1 MNDKNDKCCEVFQA
15 MGDKT
20 RIKILELLK
29 EGDKCVS
36 EICLHFDMT
45 QPSIS
50 HHLDILKRCGVVTF
64 EKKGREVFYSFNKDY
79 LVECCGKQF
88 KLFDIKL
95 S

>member
-1 MNDKNDKCCEVFQA
+1 MNDQCCQIFQA

-20 RIKILELLK
+20 RVRILELLRNK
-29 EGDKCVS
+29 ELCVS
-36 EICLHFDMT
+36 DICKHFNMT

-50 HHLDILKRCGVVTF
+50 HHLDILKRSGVVSSR
-64 EKKGREVFYSFNKDY
+64 KQGREVYYSFNKSII
-79 LVECCGKQF
+79 VECCGKQF